1 MKCFECHQGKLTNG
15 IADLAGEVRGQRFK
29 VRSEAMTCNR
39 CGAHVLNDEQ
49 SAAYTVAISDAYRV
63 KHGMLTSSDL
73 RDARARLGLSHAAF
87 ARFLEVGVASVKRW
101 EAGLIQ
107 DEANDRLIRLRT
119 DLEAARH
126 NVRALEQRLDRPSG
140 KVSAGRPSRGTAR
153 PA

>member
-1 MKCFECHQGKLTNG
+1 
-15 IADLAGEVRGQRFK
+15 
-29 VRSEAMTCNR
+29 
-39 CGAHVLNDEQ
+39 
-49 SAAYTVAISDAYRV
+49 
-63 KHGMLTSSDL
+63 
-73 RDARARLGLSHAAF
+73 
-87 ARFLEVGVASVKRW
+87 
-101 EAGLIQ
+101 LIQ